1 MSDID
6 SRTKQKRP
14 VTPSTILAAEL
25 REVTELL
32 ADVASIPD
40 VLMSRISRMRDLA
53 AGLDPYLERCTTEE
67 SPALAALSQRTHAA
81 DWTSRPVEQEML
93 SGQVEG
99 QFLKFLVHMTGARRV
114 LEIGMFTGYSAL
126 AMAEALPPNGEV
138 VACEVD
144 EFVADFARE
153 SFAESPAGA
162 RIVVEVGPASETLRR
177 LDGTS
182 RPFDLVF
189 VDADKTG
196 YLDYYRMLLDT
207 DLLTADAVIVVD
219 NTLMQGQPYARADG
233 RTGNGDAIAD
243 FNRYVAEDPRVEQIL
258 LPLRDGVT
266 LVRRVSA

>member
-6 SRTKQKRP
+6 SRTEPRP
-14 VTPSTILAAEL
+14 VTPSSILAAEL

-32 ADVASIPD
+32 AEVASIPD
-40 VLMSRISRMRDLA
+40 ELMSRITRLRDLA
-53 AGLDPYLERCTTEE
+53 AGLDPYLELCTTEE
-67 SPALAALSQRTHAA
+67 SPALAALSHRTRTA
-81 DWTSRPVEQEML
+81 DWASRPVEQEML

-99 QFLKFLVHMTGARRV
+99 QLLKFLVHMTRARRV

-144 EFVADFARE
+144 EYVADFARK
-153 SFAESPAGA
+153 SFAESAAGA

-177 LDGTS
+177 LNGTS
-182 RPFDLVF
+182 HPFDLVF

-196 YLDYYRMLLDT
+196 YLDYYRMLLDS
-207 DLLTADAVIVVD
+207 DLLTADTVIVVD
-219 NTLMQGQPYARADG
+219 NTLMQGHPYAPADR

-243 FNRYVAEDPRVEQIL
+243 FNRYVAGDPRVEQVL

-266 LVRRVSA
+266 LVRRISA

>member
-6 SRTKQKRP
+6 SRTVQKRP

-25 REVTELL
+25 REVTEQL
-32 ADVASIPD
+32 AEVASIPHE
-40 VLMSRISRMRDLA
+40 LMSRITRMRDLA

-67 SPALAALSQRTHAA
+67 SPALAALSQRTDTA
-81 DWTSRPVEQEML
+81 DWASRPVEQEML

-99 QFLKFLVHMTGARRV
+99 QLLKFLVHMTGATRV

-126 AMAEALPPNGEV
+126 AMAEALPPHGEV
-138 VACEVD
+138 VACEID
-144 EFVADFARE
+144 EYVAGFARE
-153 SFAESPAGA
+153 SFAESPAGG

-177 LDGTS
+177 LSGTT
-182 RPFDLVF
+182 RPFNLVF

-196 YLDYYRMLLDT
+196 YLDYYRTLLDS

-219 NTLMQGQPYARADG
+219 NTLMQGEPYALSQD

-243 FNRYVAEDPRVEQIL
+243 FNRYVADDARVEQVL

-266 LVRRVSA
+266 LIRRIPV

>member
-6 SRTKQKRP
+6 SRTEQKRP

-32 ADVASIPD
+32 ADVASIPPE
-40 VLMSRISRMRDLA
+40 LMNRITRMRDLA
-53 AGLDPYLERCTTEE
+53 TGLDPYLERCTTQE
-67 SPALAALSQRTHAA
+67 SPALAALSQRTHTA
-81 DWTSRPVEQEML
+81 DWASRPVEQEML

-99 QFLKFLVHMTGARRV
+99 QLLKFLVHMTGATRV

-126 AMAEALPPNGEV
+126 AMAEALPPHGEV
-138 VACEVD
+138 VACEID
-144 EFVADFARE
+144 EYVADFARR
-153 SFAESPAGA
+153 SFAESAAGA

-182 RPFDLVF
+182 HPFDLVF
-189 VDADKTG
+189 IDADKTG

-207 DLLTADAVIVVD
+207 DLLAANAVIVVD
-219 NTLMQGQPYARADG
+219 NTLMQGQPYAPADG
-233 RTGNGDAIAD
+233 RTANGDAIAD
-243 FNRYVAEDPRVEQIL
+243 FNSYIAGDPRVQQVL

-266 LVRRVSA
+266 LVRRISR